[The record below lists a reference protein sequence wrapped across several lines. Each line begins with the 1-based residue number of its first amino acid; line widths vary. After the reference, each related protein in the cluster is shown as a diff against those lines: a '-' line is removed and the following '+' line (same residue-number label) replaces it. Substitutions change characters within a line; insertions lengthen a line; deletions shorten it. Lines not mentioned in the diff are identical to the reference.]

1 MQPYTNTFQINTDI
15 ILYCLRKGMQHLEI
29 FKRWGMKPNLWLG
42 DDDLSWVITVNRSV
56 EDGLVDDLLKDIK
69 DAALLELR

>member
-1 MQPYTNTFQINTDI
+1 
-15 ILYCLRKGMQHLEI
+15 
-29 FKRWGMKPNLWLG
+29 MKPNLWLG

>member
-1 MQPYTNTFQINTDI
+1 
-15 ILYCLRKGMQHLEI
+15 MQHLEI